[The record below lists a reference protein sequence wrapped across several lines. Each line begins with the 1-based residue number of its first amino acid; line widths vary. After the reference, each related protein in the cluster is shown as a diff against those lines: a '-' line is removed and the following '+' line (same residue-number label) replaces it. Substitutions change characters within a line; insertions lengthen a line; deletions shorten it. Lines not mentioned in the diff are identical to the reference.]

1 MSLDATS
8 SLLTALMP
16 LAAGR
21 GENPDDG
28 GGILIIVISIVAVIL
43 VLGTVLTLVVRK
55 TRG

>member
-1 MSLDATS
+1 VAALN
-8 SLLTALMP
+8 LLAGLIP

-28 GGILIIVISIVAVIL
+28 SGILIIVISIVAAIL
-43 VLGTVLTLVVRK
+43 VIGTILTLVVRK

>member
-1 MSLDATS
+1 MSLHAS
-8 SLLTALMP
+8 SLLSALLP

-28 GGILIIVISIVAVIL
+28 GGILIIVISIVAAIL
-43 VLGTVLTLVVRK
+43 VVGTILTLVVRK

>member
-1 MSLDATS
+1 MSFDATW
-8 SLLTALMP
+8 LLGALVF

-21 GENPDDG
+21 GENPDGG

-43 VLGTVLTLVVRK
+43 VLGTVLTLVARK